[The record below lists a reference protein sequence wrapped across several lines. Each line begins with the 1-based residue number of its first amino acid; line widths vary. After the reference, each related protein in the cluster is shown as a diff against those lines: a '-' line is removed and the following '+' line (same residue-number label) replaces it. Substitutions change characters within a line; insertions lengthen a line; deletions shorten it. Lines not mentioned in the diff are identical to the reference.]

1 MVWSDLQ
8 LTGSQPPQSGASQLS
23 QLCSRFQNCEASAW
37 AAHTHHILWEQRV
50 HEVFAACIC
59 SQMHDGVYALT
70 HSAAVVSRLEVKLH
84 EGLVR

>member
-1 MVWSDLQ
+1 MVRPAVDR
-8 LTGSQPPQSGASQLS
+8 QSAAAV
-23 QLCSRFQNCEASAW
+23 RCESAEPVVQQVSKLRASAW
-37 AAHTHHILWEQRV
+37 AARTHHILWEQRV